1 MTRLDYLFKQY
12 ENILSWYNQ
21 SENKA
26 KYLVTINTLIVGATS
41 GLVFVG
47 ADKVSVV
54 RPLYTMRIWFLLALS
69 GLALVSES

>member
-26 KYLVTINTLIVGATS
+26 KYLVSINTLIIGATN

-47 ADKVSVV
+47 TDKVSVV
-54 RPLYTMRIWFLLALS
+54 RPLYTMPFGFCVLWSPR
-69 GLALVSES
+69 